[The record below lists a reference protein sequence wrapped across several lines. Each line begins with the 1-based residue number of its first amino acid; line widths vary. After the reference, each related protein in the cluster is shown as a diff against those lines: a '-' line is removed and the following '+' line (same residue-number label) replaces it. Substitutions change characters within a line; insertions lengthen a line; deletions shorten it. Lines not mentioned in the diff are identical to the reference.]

1 MASVPKTNRCLPASE
16 AVVDPSQARTS
27 LGHAVDLKLG
37 RRISLGIECRRV
49 VRPARCQADHRC
61 WRSTNCPASQAP
73 LRILGQQRTLLLIA
87 TKEFDLPKSGK

>member
-49 VRPARCQADHRC
+49 VRQPAARRIIGVGD
-61 WRSTNCPASQAP
+61 
-73 LRILGQQRTLLLIA
+73 LRIARHRKRHCGSSA
-87 TKEFDLPKSGK
+87 SNGPCS